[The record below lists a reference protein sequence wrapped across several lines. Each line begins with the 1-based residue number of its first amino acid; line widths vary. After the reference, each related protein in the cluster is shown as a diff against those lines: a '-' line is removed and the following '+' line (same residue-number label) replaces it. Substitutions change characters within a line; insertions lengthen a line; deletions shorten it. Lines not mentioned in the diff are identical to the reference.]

1 MSFNVNKKNKT
12 KKLEEKASINI
23 LKEQNKHQ
31 KKLSYVMM
39 TDKVDR
45 PVYIQSYLLLSIYA
59 YVYR

>member
-1 MSFNVNKKNKT
+1 MSFNVNKT
-12 KKLEEKASINI
+12 KKLKEKASINI

-45 PVYIQSYLLLSIYA
+45 PLYIQSYILLSIYA